1 LLKSPES
8 ALPPCLLKNLQRGS
22 FGAALRCE
30 VQDAPIE
37 GGEFAPMVDREWQ
50 QVGIGYLFVP
60 EYTRAELF
68 NCLVSS
74 NVS

>member
-1 LLKSPES
+1 M
-8 ALPPCLLKNLQRGS
+8 
-22 FGAALRCE
+22 
-30 VQDAPIE
+30 QDAPIE